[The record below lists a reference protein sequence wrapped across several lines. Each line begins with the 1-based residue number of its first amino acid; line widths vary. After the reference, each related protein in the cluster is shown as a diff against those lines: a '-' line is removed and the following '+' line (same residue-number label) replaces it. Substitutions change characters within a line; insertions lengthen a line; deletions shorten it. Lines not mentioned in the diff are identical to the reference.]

1 MVKTQVLSEEFYV
14 SCFASGLCE
23 ELQNEV
29 LLFEP
34 TTLVQAISLARMQ
47 EQTVNAIVSREK
59 HLLRQSSHGAMPQ
72 LYSIYPKQH

>member
-34 TTLVQAISLARMQ
+34 TTLVQAMSLSCMQ
-47 EQTVNAIVSREK
+47 EG
-59 HLLRQSSHGAMPQ
+59 L
-72 LYSIYPKQH
+72 